1 MRDFGKVRRIG
12 VKVGTNLLSSQNGV
26 DRDRIRSIV
35 RQVSSLRKAGMEI
48 MLVSSGAV
56 GLGAKAIGHLTP
68 VKHIP
73 LKQACASIGQPMLMR
88 VYEEEFAS
96 FGLLCSQVLITRSSL
111 NNRTSYNNLR
121 DSVGTLLDLGVVPIF
136 NENDVVSTAEIGDV
150 FGDNDRMSAYCASKM
165 DAELLILLT
174 DIDGVY
180 TGNPKKD
187 KGVVMLKEIKELTPE
202 VFSYAKGAGSTF
214 STGGMKTKLLAAEI
228 AQKGGCG
235 TIIASGYEEDAILRI
250 LKGEEIGTYILPTER
265 LKQRERWI
273 LNTPSLGA
281 ITIDDG
287 AVKAILTD
295 HKSLLPKGI
304 IGVEGFFLKGDV
316 RDVKNSNGEIVAKAI
331 SNYQNGEIAFSMGK
345 DSKDI
350 PDVVG
355 KGHKVVFRPE
365 DMVEYEQL

>member
-1 MRDFGKVRRIG
+1 MRNFEKIRRI
-12 VKVGTNLLSSQNGV
+12 VIKVGTNLLSSQSGI

-35 RQVSSLRKAGMEI
+35 RQIACLRQKGMEV

-56 GLGAKAIGHLTP
+56 GLGAKAIGHFTP
-68 VKHIP
+68 VRHIP

-88 VYEEEFAS
+88 VYEEEFAEYN
-96 FGLLCSQVLITRSSL
+96 LLCSQILITRSSL

-121 DSVGTLLDLGVVPIF
+121 DSVGTLLDLGVIPIF
-136 NENDVVSTAEIGDV
+136 NENDVVSTSEIGDV

-180 TGNPKKD
+180 TGNLKKD
-187 KGVVMLKEIKELTPE
+187 KDAVMLKEIKKLTPE

-250 LKGEEIGTYILPTER
+250 MKGEELGTYILPTER

-273 LNTPSLGA
+273 LNTPSLGS
-281 ITIDDG
+281 IEIDEG

-295 HKSLLPKGI
+295 HKSLLPAGI
-304 IGVEGFFLKGDV
+304 INASGLFKKGDV
-316 RDVKNSNGEIVAKAI
+316 IDVKDEKGEILAKAI
-331 SNYQNGEIAFSMGK
+331 TNFSFGDILLSKGK

-350 PDVVG
+350 PDIVG